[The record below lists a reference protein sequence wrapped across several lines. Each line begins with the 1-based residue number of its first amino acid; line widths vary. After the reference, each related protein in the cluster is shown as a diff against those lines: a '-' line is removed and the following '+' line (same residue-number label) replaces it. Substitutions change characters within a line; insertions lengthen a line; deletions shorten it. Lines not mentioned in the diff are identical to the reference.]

1 VGVVSPAALDA
12 VTIDAY
18 GTLLELRDP
27 VSSLSR
33 AAPGFAHDAIEEA
46 FRAEVE
52 YYAAHSI
59 EARDDA
65 SLADL
70 RAACA
75 RVFNE
80 KLGSSLTPDEFMS
93 ALEFTWI
100 GGAVDAVH
108 RLPAR
113 GLSVA
118 VVSNWDI
125 SLHER
130 LAPLGVP
137 VVTSAEA
144 GARKP
149 DPAVFLLALERLAI
163 APERTLHVGDTEAD
177 EDGARA
183 AGLAFA
189 PAPLTALLEAWA

>member
-1 VGVVSPAALDA
+1 VGVVNPAALDA
-12 VTIDAY
+12 VTVDAY

-27 VSSLSR
+27 VSSLAR
-33 AAPGFAHDAIEEA
+33 AAPGFPRDAIERS
-46 FRAEVE
+46 FRAEVD
-52 YYAAHSI
+52 YYAERSI
-59 EARDDA
+59 DARDDA
-65 SLADL
+65 SLAEL

-80 KLGSSLTPDEFMS
+80 ELGSSLTPDEFMS

-100 GGAVDAVH
+100 DGAVEAVQQL
-108 RLPAR
+108 RAR
-113 GLSVA
+113 GLAVA
-118 VVSNWDI
+118 VVSNWDL

-130 LAPLGVP
+130 LAPLGIP

-149 DPAVFLLALERLAI
+149 DPAVFRVALERLEVS
-163 APERTLHVGDTEAD
+163 PERTLHVGDTAAD
-177 EDGARA
+177 EEGARA

-189 PAPLTALLEAWA
+189 PAPLSALLEHWA

>member
-1 VGVVSPAALDA
+1 MGVVSPAALDA
-12 VTIDAY
+12 VTVDAY

-27 VSSLSR
+27 VSSL
-33 AAPGFAHDAIEEA
+33 AGVALGFPRDAIEEA

-52 YYAAHSI
+52 YYAGHSI
-59 EARDDA
+59 EAHDDT
-65 SLADL
+65 SLAEL

-80 KLGSSLTPDEFMS
+80 KLGSSLTPDQFMG
-93 ALEFTWI
+93 ALDFTWI
-100 GGAVDAVH
+100 EGAVDAVD
-108 RLPAR
+108 RLSAR
-113 GLSVA
+113 GLSIA

-149 DPAVFLLALERLAI
+149 DPAAFRLALERLGVG
-163 APERTLHVGDTEAD
+163 PERTLHVGDTDAD
-177 EDGARA
+177 EEGARA
-183 AGLAFA
+183 AGIAFA
-189 PAPLTALLEAWA
+189 PAPLARLLEQWA